1 MTPEMQSA
9 IQAVIDLMIT
19 DYSQDGTPESMIK
32 KYKESFGYE
41 VGIKY
46 IKVKNHYGIKFF
58 VVNCTNDK
66 QYPYG
71 TILKAAN
78 WKAPE
83 RNFARGNVF
92 SIEKSRV
99 DWYGVHVK

>member
-1 MTPEMQSA
+1 MSPEIQAA
-9 IQAVIDLMIT
+9 IQAVIDLMVN
-19 DYSQDGTPESMIK
+19 DYSKDGTSLSQIT
-32 KYKESFGYE
+32 KYTNSFRID
-41 VGIKY
+41 VGHKY
-46 IKVKNHYGIKFF
+46 IKVLNEYGIKFF
-58 VVNCTNDK
+58 VVNCTDDK
-66 QYPYG
+66 KYPYG
-71 TILKAAN
+71 TVLKAAN